1 MEFWVVN
8 TDEAEQEGVGADR
21 KMLSGS
27 CVAAWGERFGAEGKL
42 SRPEAGDRVFL
53 YKKGVGIIAM
63 GSFDHSDPY
72 PSNDIF
78 GMQHKGEF
86 SRKIT
91 DLRTSPR
98 RPLSC
103 ASIEFGTGKSFRPLQ
118 TVFRIKTPE
127 VAQYLIDSFE

>member
-1 MEFWVVN
+1 
-8 TDEAEQEGVGADR
+8 
-21 KMLSGS
+21 
-27 CVAAWGERFGAEGKL
+27 L

-63 GSFDHSDPY
+63 GSFDHSGSF

-86 SRKIT
+86 SRRIT
-91 DLRTSPR
+91 ELRTNPR
-98 RPLSC
+98 RSLSF
-103 ASIEFGTGKSFRPLQ
+103 ASIESGTGKSFRPLQ

-127 VAQYLIDSFE
+127 VAQFLVESFE